1 MRSSRAALAV
11 LGLAVLAACEY
22 PTEAPLIDQR
32 WVLPVESS
40 TISVNELLPGGV
52 TVAGNAFSVSVSPFN
67 TSRTLGELC
76 TACAPLQGLPAPTP
90 AFNATFTLTQ
100 SLPADVAQ
108 ATVTSGSVAIA
119 VNNGFNF
126 DPLAGGGSV
135 TVTLR
140 DGVNG
145 PAVGQTTFTGT
156 LPAGQTRSQTLTI
169 NPGTL
174 GSSLVISAAVSSPG
188 GQLTTIDN
196 NQRLTVTA
204 TPSPILVSSARVN
217 VANRSVSFDP
227 VDLDVEDIDSAITD
241 RIQSGTIILEIT
253 NPFGVSMAANI
264 SISRPS
270 GGPLTKPV
278 TIGSGATST
287 AQLTYTGDELR
298 SFLGESGVR
307 LTGTGTVSP
316 SAGAVNVTPG
326 QQVSIRS
333 KLDITLRI
341 GG

>member
-11 LGLAVLAACEY
+11 LGLAVLGACEY
-22 PTEAPLIDQR
+22 PTEAPLVDQR

-40 TISVNELLPGGV
+40 TISVNQLLPGGV
-52 TVAGNAFSVSVSPFN
+52 TVAGNAFSVNVSAFN

-76 TACAPLQGLPAPTP
+76 PSCAPLQGLPAPVP

-100 SLPADVAQ
+100 SLPADVVQ

-119 VNNGFNF
+119 INNGFNF

-140 DGVNG
+140 NGASG
-145 PAVGQTTFTGT
+145 PAVGQTVFTGAF
-156 LPAGQTRSQTLTI
+156 PAGQTRTQTLTI
-169 NPGTL
+169 NPGAL
-174 GSSLVISAAVSSPG
+174 GSSLVASTEVNSPG
-188 GQLTTIDN
+188 GQVTTIDN

-217 VANRSVSFDP
+217 VANRSVSFDA

-241 RIQSGTIILEIT
+241 RIQGGSIILEIT
-253 NPFGVSMAANI
+253 NPFGVSVAANV

-270 GGPLTKPV
+270 GGPLTKPLA
-278 TIGSGATST
+278 IGSGATST
-287 AQLTYTGDELR
+287 GTLAYTGDELR
-298 SFLGESGVR
+298 SFLGKSGVR
-307 LTGTGTVSP
+307 LTGTGTVSA
-316 SAGAVNVTPG
+316 SAGAVTVTPG

-333 KLDITLRI
+333 KLDVTLRI